1 MGVALWSCYKDWVEH
16 AGQASEL
23 PANLFHSIHLRSWIT
38 AAEVNI
44 LDRVT
49 VMRLGMH
56 QSSGGGGYLTADERK
71 QLWWHRWLQCLLG
84 VFSWGG
90 KGEGRG
96 DFGWSSLTCCKNESA
111 STGSSQT
118 EGRILSAFW
127 CRFRFHLHVPEP
139 VFKKGTFLLRQLT
152 AG

>member
-1 MGVALWSCYKDWVEH
+1 MGALWFCCKGGVEH

-56 QSSGGGGYLTADERK
+56 QSSGAGGDLTADERK

-84 VFSWGG
+84 AFGWG
-90 KGEGRG
+90 G
-96 DFGWSSLTCCKNESA
+96 DFGWSSLTCCKNEAA

-127 CRFRFHLHVPEP
+127 FRFRFHLHVPEP
-139 VFKKGTFLLRQLT
+139 VFKKGTFLLRRLT